1 MSSNEATRRMP
12 KSRRRTLVSERL
24 RARRASGPS
33 AESGSVLILA
43 LVYIISISLIVGAL
57 ADWAM
62 NDLNN
67 TTRFQSTSSLDYAAS
82 SATQVAIQSIRYTP
96 LYSQTQNPL
105 LGYCWAPPSGTYVSQ
120 LNNFNGFNVTVWC
133 STVENLASSNTRTVS
148 FYTCKSPTTAP
159 TNSAQALADG
169 EACYT
174 QPLLYAQVAFDDYLP
189 GATTLG
195 TTCAGPGYC
204 GFGATELQWS
214 WSGSAGSVGQSV
226 NTITVN
232 TTAPNSATVGGA
244 TYTPTATA
252 SSGDTVVI
260 TSGTTSVCTITGGV
274 VSMVAVGTCT
284 LDFNDNGN
292 LNYAPAIQVTQSFTV
307 GASVG
312 TTTTTTATTTTTIS
326 STYSGSSNG
335 NSIPTGNAS
344 GSPTGNAYTPGTGT
358 TLTKLTFTIVG
369 TNGTNHTAT
378 VDIITGG
385 TAAATAL
392 SCTITGGS
400 GQTSCSI
407 NASVPVTSTQSIN
420 IDATGNGHHAGS
432 WTVTYTQP

>member
-1 MSSNEATRRMP
+1 
-12 KSRRRTLVSERL
+12 
-24 RARRASGPS
+24 
-33 AESGSVLILA
+33 LILA

-335 NSIPTGNAS
+335 NSIPTGNNYYLINGASGAS